1 MRLSRKANRRVP
13 VAFRNVCEVGEGSS
27 TTAGL
32 EGPQRA
38 YKRAPRSCHRGAAV
52 LANWQLAVV
61 LPAVPPNGTHG
72 SRDGTMAAA
81 SVVSI
86 RSVVSPSRSLG
97 SPCLPHQSGVR
108 AAASEAVTTA
118 EAASPPHVPASTA
131 LRPPVLDP
139 RPKPAPSA
147 QLTNF
152 RVWILCDG
160 SAPLVARFVLA
171 SFHVPEDG
179 GVDAVRRA
187 LRASALAA
195 PPYNVFVRPWAR
207 VAYVKAAEVG
217 DGIRRLD
224 NKQSDTMRALL
235 AEEARSPGGMV
246 LCVEQTRNPKYK
258 AGTGNPDVVGQTT
271 VR

>member
-1 MRLSRKANRRVP
+1 MR
-13 VAFRNVCEVGEGSS
+13 
-27 TTAGL
+27 
-32 EGPQRA
+32 RA
-38 YKRAPRSCHRGAAV
+38 YKRAPRSYRSGAA
-52 LANWQLAVV
+52 ACEDKHQAVV
-61 LPAVPPNGTHG
+61 PPAVPPNRSHG
-72 SRDGTMAAA
+72 SKDVTMAAA
-81 SVVSI
+81 SVAPI
-86 RSVVSPSRSLG
+86 RSIVSPSHSLA
-97 SPCLPHQSGVR
+97 SPCLPHQTGVR
-108 AAASEAVTTA
+108 AAADEAVTTA
-118 EAASPPHVPASTA
+118 EAAPPLAVPASPA
-131 LRPPVLDP
+131 MCPPVLDP
-139 RPKPAPSA
+139 LPKPASSA
-147 QLTNF
+147 QTLTNF

-160 SAPLVARFVLA
+160 SVPLVARFVLA
-171 SFHVPEDG
+171 SFHIPEDG

-187 LRASALAA
+187 LRASVLAA

-258 AGTGNPDVVGQTT
+258 AGMGNSDAQGQTT